1 MKRLAILASGT
12 GSNALEIIRHFKA
25 RGMAEQLSLVASN
38 RESAP
43 VLEVARAEGV
53 DTHVFSADDDGFR
66 NLQSRLAEAGVEL
79 IALAGFLKL
88 IPPSFLSAFRGVV
101 VNIHPSL
108 LPKFGGPGMYGRFVH
123 EAVISSGETRSG
135 CTIHVVDEEYD
146 KGPIIAQFQCSVFNG
161 DDAGSI
167 ASRVLS
173 LEHYYYP
180 RVLERL
186 CRT

>member
-1 MKRLAILASGT
+1 
-12 GSNALEIIRHFKA
+12 
-25 RGMAEQLSLVASN
+25 
-38 RESAP
+38 
-43 VLEVARAEGV
+43 
-53 DTHVFSADDDGFR
+53 
-66 NLQSRLAEAGVEL
+66 
-79 IALAGFLKL
+79 
-88 IPPSFLSAFRGVV
+88 
-101 VNIHPSL
+101 
-108 LPKFGGPGMYGRFVH
+108 MYGRFVH